1 MRAINSLIR
10 IITRQNQNVKISF
23 VFKSLYGFSQGI
35 FLVIYNLYLIEL
47 DIPLDMIGMV
57 LSANPLALAVG
68 SIPVGYLTEIIGFK
82 KSFLLIYGISG
93 ISLLAQIF
101 ISRVELMMIAAFICG
116 LALSGDFVANMT
128 FLAHNTTE
136 DDRTKIYSYS
146 SLFFN
151 LFISIGSLI
160 AVILPNILINLEL
173 SILIVYRLT
182 LLISGGLLVAASLL
196 GMKISQNLYN
206 QEQQVDFKPYFQGID
221 TFTVKQIIT
230 LLCLGISL
238 GLLTPFMNLYFIYH
252 LGSDREFFGTI
263 SSLNVFFISFAIIV
277 GPLIVI
283 KWRSVPVVT
292 TVRLIFVSFLVIFT
306 WTDHLMIGA
315 IAYWIMMSLFQ
326 MSQPISLGFAIR
338 ASTKRHMT
346 AVISWINV
354 AFWLGYAIAAP
365 VVGFFMFQSR
375 YRYPL
380 FIAIITMLLASS
392 FNQVF
397 FDKIEKTFKTKKD
410 ISTVL

>member
-196 GMKISQNLYN
+196 GMATSPNPSHRA
-206 QEQQVDFKPYFQGID
+206 QQ
-221 TFTVKQIIT
+221 
-230 LLCLGISL
+230 
-238 GLLTPFMNLYFIYH
+238 
-252 LGSDREFFGTI
+252 
-263 SSLNVFFISFAIIV
+263 
-277 GPLIVI
+277 
-283 KWRSVPVVT
+283 
-292 TVRLIFVSFLVIFT
+292 
-306 WTDHLMIGA
+306 
-315 IAYWIMMSLFQ
+315 
-326 MSQPISLGFAIR
+326 
-338 ASTKRHMT
+338 
-346 AVISWINV
+346 
-354 AFWLGYAIAAP
+354 
-365 VVGFFMFQSR
+365 
-375 YRYPL
+375 
-380 FIAIITMLLASS
+380 
-392 FNQVF
+392 
-397 FDKIEKTFKTKKD
+397 
-410 ISTVL
+410 